1 MAINKYKGHI
11 AILTANIIWGLNS
24 PISKTV
30 LNSGDITPF
39 ALTTFR
45 MVGAAAAFWLVS
57 LFTPKENVTP
67 KDLAMLFFAALCGIV
82 FNQGVF
88 IFGLS
93 MTSPID
99 ASIVSTT
106 APIITMIIAAFY
118 LKEPITNKKV
128 SGIFL
133 GAVGALMLI
142 ISGQNTTNVS
152 SGENKIAGD
161 LLCLFAQASVATY
174 FVLFKDLICRY
185 SPITL
190 MKWMFMY
197 ASMCYIP
204 FSYHDIATIQY
215 DTLPI
220 SLYSEIAFVV
230 LGATFLSYMFIP
242 IAQKSLRPTVISMYN
257 YVQPI
262 VASLIAVIAG
272 MDTFTFIKAIAIA
285 LVFIGVYVVTQSKSK
300 AQMDAEK
307 LQKKNNNI
315 PQK

>member
-1 MAINKYKGHI
+1 MSASKYKGHI

-30 LNSGDITPF
+30 LNSGDISPF

-57 LFTPKENVTP
+57 LFTKRENVPP

-142 ISGQNTTNVS
+142 ISGQSTNVS

-174 FVLFKDLICRY
+174 FVIFKDLISRY

-197 ASMCYIP
+197 TSMCYIP

-215 DTLPI
+215 EELPV

-230 LGATFLSYMFIP
+230 LAATFLSYMFIP
-242 IAQKSLRPTVISMYN
+242 IAQKTLRPTVISMYN

-262 VASLIAVIAG
+262 VASLIAIIVG
-272 MDTFTFIKAIAIA
+272 LDTFTLVKAIAIT
-285 LVFIGVYVVTQSKSK
+285 LVFVGVYVVTQSKSK

-307 LQKKNNNI
+307 IQKEKERESI
-315 PQK
+315 

>member
-1 MAINKYKGHI
+1 MAVSKYKGHI

-24 PISKTV
+24 PVSKTI
-30 LNSGDITPF
+30 LNSGDISPF

-57 LFTPKENVTP
+57 IFTKKEHVTS
-67 KDLAMLFFAALCGIV
+67 KDLTLLFFAALCGIV

-88 IFGLS
+88 VFGLS

-133 GAVGALMLI
+133 GAIGALMLI
-142 ISGQNTTNVS
+142 ISGQNTAAS
-152 SGENKIAGD
+152 DGENKIAGD

-174 FVLFKDLICRY
+174 FVLFKDLISRY
-185 SPITL
+185 SPVTL

-204 FSYHDIATIQY
+204 FSYHDIATIRY
-215 DTLPI
+215 EELPV

-230 LGATFLSYMFIP
+230 LAATFLSYMFIP
-242 IAQKSLRPTVISMYN
+242 IAQKALRPTVISMYN

-262 VASLIAVIAG
+262 VASLIAVLVG
-272 MDTFTFIKAIAIA
+272 MDTFTLVKAVAIA
-285 LVFIGVYVVTQSKSK
+285 LVFVGVYVVTQSKSK
-300 AQMDAEK
+300 AQLDAER
-307 LQKKNNNI
+307 LQKEKKE
-315 PQK
+315 QSQ